1 MVARLEFWSV
11 ALYQVVHYISSWQGK
26 GCNLALR
33 EDPR

>member
-1 MVARLEFWSV
+1 MVAHLEFWSV
-11 ALYQVVHYISSWQGK
+11 VLYQVVRGISSWQGK